1 MVDELRI
8 ENIYEIKHR
17 LQSHFKVYLWSHKSN
32 KETFIIITKKAKDF
46 SADVGPVLRATL
58 SCKVWKFKI

>member
-17 LQSHFKVYLWSHKSN
+17 LQAILKYTYGV
-32 KETFIIITKKAKDF
+32 IKAIKR
-46 SADVGPVLRATL
+46 LL
-58 SCKVWKFKI
+58 L

>member
-17 LQSHFKVYLWSHKSN
+17 QAILKYTYGV
-32 KETFIIITKKAKDF
+32 IKAIKR
-46 SADVGPVLRATL
+46 LL
-58 SCKVWKFKI
+58 L

>member
-17 LQSHFKVYLWSHKSN
+17 QSHFKVYLWSHKSN
-32 KETFIIITKKAKDF
+32 KETFIIITKKATKDF
-46 SADVGPVLRATL
+46 SARTRFRATL
-58 SCKVWKFKI
+58 SCKV